1 LAVSAPAPF
10 IAIVDDE
17 EPVRKALGRLLDAL
31 GLRVQSFVDCRSF
44 LAFLERQR
52 PDCLILD
59 LHMPG
64 MSGLELLQA
73 MKARGEALP
82 TIVITAHDEPETRG
96 RCLREGACVY
106 LRKPLDGTVLMEAI
120 AEALGGSQVIVPR

>member
-1 LAVSAPAPF
+1 M
-10 IAIVDDE
+10 
-17 EPVRKALGRLLDAL
+17 RKALGRLLDAL

-44 LAFLERQR
+44 LAFLDRQR

-73 MKARGEALP
+73 MKARGEVLP

>member
-59 LHMPG
+59 LHMAG
-64 MSGLELLQA
+64 MSGMELLEA
-73 MKARGEALP
+73 MRARERMPP
-82 TIVITAHDEPETRG
+82 TIVITAHDEPETRE
-96 RCLREGACVY
+96 RCLRAGALAY
-106 LRKPLDGTVLMEAI
+106 LRKPLD
-120 AEALGGSQVIVPR
+120 SQVLLDSIDQALRAGTPRG